1 MGLFDKLLNRN
12 QCTKEELNAKELNSL
27 FLDQLFDTLSDRD
40 NMECS
45 LGVLS
50 EKDFY
55 PPEDNRILHSRLC
68 GIDETNNFNQFTK
81 DFFEL
86 CDEEEIYD

>member
-1 MGLFDKLLNRN
+1 
-12 QCTKEELNAKELNSL
+12 
-27 FLDQLFDTLSDRD
+27 
-40 NMECS
+40 MECS